1 MKPQDE
7 ALGISN
13 PRLLSAGYFVLL
25 AIIATV
31 ILDLLM
37 YSVGI
42 EKILPPFE
50 AILLAVVVAGC
61 FGALFAKK
69 IIYCTKPYRRKAFF
83 WGVVMVF
90 AALPVYD
97 LLFFFLF
104 RGHHPHAFEGSNFN
118 NSVVTYFLILL
129 YSFLFVGIW
138 LAIAAG
144 LAAIY
149 LRRHLVYDIL
159 LHSKYDRK
167 LKLKE
172 PKQAKQIE
180 EGQATDRPERAHTSH

>member
-1 MKPQDE
+1 MKKDA

-31 ILDLLM
+31 ILDLIM
-37 YSVGI
+37 FSVGI
-42 EKILPPFE
+42 EKILPAFE
-50 AILLAVVVAGC
+50 AILLAVIVAGC

-83 WGVVMVF
+83 WGFLMAL

-97 LLFFFLF
+97 LFFFFLF
-104 RGHHPHAFEGSNFN
+104 RGHHPHAFEGSGFN
-118 NSVVTYFLILL
+118 NAIVTYFLILL
-129 YSFLFVGIW
+129 YSFLFVGFW

-172 PKQAKQIE
+172 TKQDNKIE
-180 EGQATDRPERAHTSH
+180 DRPTDKPQRAHTSQ